1 LHFHTSY
8 SLLDGACQ
16 VKKTMD
22 RAHELGMPAVAMTDH
37 GVLFGA
43 VEFYKEAKAKGIK
56 PLIGCEV
63 YIAFGSMHE
72 RKVEP
77 GRGYANHFVLLAEN
91 EEGYANLMRLVSLSH
106 LEGFYYKPRID
117 KELLSQHHKGLIGLA
132 ACLKGEVAELCVQGK
147 IDKAEKVACEFRDIM
162 GEDNFFLEIQ
172 DHGIPEQRVANK
184 GILEIAKRTGLPIV
198 ATNDVHYLKAEHAE
212 AHEVMLCLQ
221 TQTVMSDPK
230 RMRYGSDQFYMKSA
244 EEMWALFG
252 EVPESL
258 TNTMDIARRCNVELS
273 VDGKQLHFPVYE
285 LPDGFEG
292 PHADRKYLIWLGHE
306 GIKER
311 YDMKDPAHPADEREA
326 DIVKRFDYEMS
337 IIERTGFIN
346 YFLVVSDF
354 IHYAKAQGIPVGPG
368 RGSGAGSLVA
378 YSLGITGIDPLYYN
392 LIFERFLNPERVSPP
407 DFDIDFCQSRR
418 GEVIEYVKDKYGREN
433 VAQIITFGTLGAK
446 TVIRDIGRVLEIDFS
461 LCDKLAKMIP
471 EDPKMTLQKALDEN
485 QEFKKITETEEYA
498 RRIMKYARVLEGLP
512 RQTGTHAAGVVI
524 GEKPL
529 IELLPL
535 ARDKNKEP
543 VTQFEMKPMESTGL
557 LKMDFLGL
565 KTLTIIKETVQNIK
579 KTKDI
584 DLDIEALP
592 MDDKKTFELLCRGDT
607 IGVFQVESPGMRD
620 LLRNLGP
627 TIIQDLIALIALFRP
642 GPMDM
647 IPDFIKRKHG
657 QVKIT
662 YDHPL
667 LEEILKETYGIM
679 IYQEQVQQAAN
690 KLAGF
695 SLGQGDILRRAMG
708 KKNTAE
714 MATQRTKF
722 IDGCKDTNNI
732 TAKLSGS
739 IFDNIEKFAG
749 YGFNKSHSAAYGI
762 ISYQTAYLK
771 AHHPVE
777 FVAALLSMEI
787 GNADKI
793 PVFIAEAKEMDIEVL
808 PPSVNDSF
816 VRFSPMGRSI
826 RFGMAGIK
834 NVGEGAVCA
843 IVEERE
849 ENGPFKS
856 LIDFC
861 SRLDSHVVNRKVIES
876 LVKCGAFDFTKMSRG
891 RLFNGVDFAISRA
904 ASALKDKQ
912 CGQITL
918 FDILL
923 PTNEEQAAE
932 ELPPAE
938 PWPTHEMLSA
948 EKELLGFYI
957 SGHPLKE
964 FEWALQ
970 HFTLARIASVNQL
983 KPKSATR
990 VGGLITQFTRRI
1002 TKKSKR
1008 PMGIFKLEGLEGAV
1022 EVVVFPDAYESC
1034 SAILQEEQAVMVCGE
1049 RDQGDELKI
1058 KADEVYLLGQAHRLF
1073 AHQVYLHVSE
1083 TAVAEGQ
1090 LDAVQDILS
1099 KHTGTTPVVICIQFT
1114 TGEKV
1119 FIDAGKTF
1127 EVEANEHLVHALHH
1141 ELGEESIYI
1150 DPVRKARLKEP
1161 KRNGWGKKSGGRS
1174 QDSGVRIQ

>member
-1 LHFHTSY
+1 MNEKPFVHLHFHTAY

-16 VKKTMD
+16 VKKTMA

-37 GVLFGA
+37 GVLYGA

-63 YIAFGSMHE
+63 YMAHGSMHE
-72 RKVEP
+72 RTHEP
-77 GRGYANHFVLLAEN
+77 GRGYANHFVLLAED
-91 EEGYANLMRLVSLSH
+91 EEGYANLMRLVSMSH

-117 KELLSQHHKGLIGLA
+117 KERLAEYHKGLIGLA
-132 ACLKGEVAELCVQGK
+132 ACLKGEVAELCAQGLV
-147 IDKAEKVACEFRDIM
+147 DKAEKVACEFRDIM
-162 GEDNFFLEIQ
+162 GRDNFFLEIQ

-184 GILEIAKRTGLPIV
+184 GIIEVAKRTGLPMV
-198 ATNDVHYLKAEHAE
+198 ATNDVHYIKAEHAE

-244 EEMWALFG
+244 EEMWKLFG
-252 EVPESL
+252 EIPESL
-258 TNTMDIARRCNVELS
+258 TNTLEIAHRCNVELS
-273 VDGKQLHFPVYE
+273 VDGKELHFPTFV
-285 LPDGFEG
+285 LPEGFEG
-292 PHADRKYLIWLGHE
+292 PHADRKYLAWLGHE
-306 GIKER
+306 GLKR
-311 YDMKDPAHPADEREA
+311 NYDIQDPAHPATDEEKELL
-326 DIVKRFDYEMS
+326 KRFDYEMS
-337 IIERTGFIN
+337 IIERTGFVN

-354 IHYAKAQGIPVGPG
+354 IQYAKRNNIPVGPG

-378 YSLGITGIDPLYYN
+378 YALGITGIDPLYYG

-461 LCDKLAKMIP
+461 LCDKLAKMVP
-471 EDPKMTLQKALDEN
+471 EDPKMTLEKALQGN
-485 QEFKKITETEEYA
+485 PEFKRETESQEYA

-535 ARDKNKEP
+535 GRDKNSEP

-565 KTLTIIKETVQNIK
+565 KTLTLIQEAVENIKETQGV
-579 KTKDI
+579 TVDI
-584 DLDIEALP
+584 DTLP
-592 MDDKKTFELLCRGDT
+592 LDDKKTFDLLSRGDT
-607 IGVFQVESPGMRD
+607 VGVFQVESPGMRD

-627 TIIQDLIALIALFRP
+627 NCIQDLIALIALYRP

-657 QVKIT
+657 QVEIT

-708 KKNTAE
+708 KKQIEE
-714 MATQRTKF
+714 MATQREMF
-722 IDGCKDTNNI
+722 VDGCKKTNSI
-732 TAKLSGS
+732 SAGLATR

-749 YGFNKSHSAAYGI
+749 YGFNKSHSAAYGV

-771 AHHPVE
+771 AHFPVE
-777 FVAALLSMEI
+777 FVSALLSMEI

-793 PVFIAEAKEMDIEVL
+793 PVFIAEAQEMGIEVL
-808 PPSVNDSF
+808 PPSVNESA
-816 VRFSPMGRSI
+816 VRFRPTGKNTV
-826 RFGMAGIK
+826 RFGMAAVK
-834 NVGEGAVCA
+834 NVGQGAVCE
-843 IVEERE
+843 IVRERE
-849 ENGPFKS
+849 ANGPYKS

-861 SRLDSHVVNRKVIES
+861 SRLDSRVAGRKMIEN
-876 LVKCGAFDFTKMSRG
+876 LVKCGAFDFTRMSRG
-891 RLFNGVDFAISRA
+891 RLFNGVEFAINRA
-904 ASALKDKQ
+904 ASALRDKQ
-912 CGQITL
+912 RGQITL
-918 FDILL
+918 FDVLL
-923 PTNEEQAAE
+923 PDDGKDAAE
-932 ELPPAE
+932 ELPPAD

-957 SGHPLKE
+957 SGHPLKQ
-964 FEWALQ
+964 FEWALN
-970 HFTLARIASVNQL
+970 HFTLSRIAGLNQL
-983 KPKSATR
+983 APGSITR
-990 VGGLITQFTRRI
+990 VGGLITQFSRRI
-1002 TKKSKR
+1002 TKKDQR

-1022 EVVVFPDAYESC
+1022 EVVVFPDTYESC
-1034 SAILQEEQAVMVCGE
+1034 SAIIQDEQAVMVCGE
-1049 RDQGDELKI
+1049 RDQGEDLKI
-1058 KADEVYLLGQAHRLF
+1058 KASEVYLLSQSHRLF
-1073 AHQVYLHVSE
+1073 AQKVYVHVPE
-1083 TAVAEGQ
+1083 NAVEEGKLEIIQ
-1090 LDAVQDILS
+1090 RILTQ
-1099 KHTGTTPVVICIQFT
+1099 HAGTTPVIICIQFAS
-1114 TGEKV
+1114 GEKV
-1119 FIDAGKTF
+1119 FVDAGKTY
-1127 EVEANEHLVHALHH
+1127 EVEADEHTVHALHQ
-1141 ELGEESIYI
+1141 ELGEESVYI
-1150 DPVRKARLKEP
+1150 DPVRKPNLKEF
-1161 KRNGWGKKSGGRS
+1161 KRNGWSGRRG
-1174 QDSGVRIQ
+1174 